1 MLSPVAAGKF
11 LKERDYCLL
20 KEKEENDETFSSLWS
35 CRESNPGPNKSAIRL
50 LHAYLMIN
58 CRE

>member
-50 LHAYLMIN
+50 LHAYL
-58 CRE
+58 